1 MLGLFAPLLGKADHV
16 PSYLPLL
23 VFGAFGLLGALVALR
38 LPETAGLKLPV
49 TPGVSIPHH
58 YKLKVKIIKIY
69 LPVFLLIMLMTRNML
84 TKCMTI

>member
-16 PSYLPLL
+16 PYYLPLL

-58 YKLKVKIIKIY
+58 YKLKVEIIKTMDIDNRRKS
-69 LPVFLLIMLMTRNML
+69 LPFVDDD
-84 TKCMTI
+84 

>member
-38 LPETAGLKLPV
+38 LPETAGLKLPD

-58 YKLKVKIIKIY
+58 YKLKVEIIKRMNIDNRRKS
-69 LPVFLLIMLMTRNML
+69 LPFVDDD
-84 TKCMTI
+84 